1 MPPAVFINL
10 DLEAFGH
17 AGLLPIFRDVAPR
30 AGHAGGSALASLW
43 PVPRPAGMGLAN
55 PTAVMAKGASS
66 WALGLILILSRLAG
80 RQNW

>member
-1 MPPAVFINL
+1 
-10 DLEAFGH
+10 
-17 AGLLPIFRDVAPR
+17 
-30 AGHAGGSALASLW
+30 
-43 PVPRPAGMGLAN
+43 MGLAN